1 MSVLRKT
8 EMFRLVLRK
17 GSHLFL
23 GQGEIPYLDALK
35 VKFSGPAIAH
45 AIINRSARYDLEG
58 AGRPAAQ
65 RKRQRHERRTEA
77 SKKFPPVHPMIET
90 ENAPVGNGAVVP

>member
-8 EMFRLVLRK
+8 EMFC
-17 GSHLFL
+17 
-23 GQGEIPYLDALK
+23 LDALK

-58 AGRPAAQ
+58 AGRPAAE